1 MSPPFE
7 KEHLMTVVSREIAAP
22 VDQVFAVLAD
32 GWSYAGWVVGASRIR
47 RVDDGFPE
55 PGAKI
60 HHSVGTWPLLIDD
73 TTSVIDCDPG
83 RRLELRVR
91 AWPFGEGF
99 VGLTLHDKG
108 ATTTVEGDVV
118 VTIDGDLQ
126 DDPAEIPTLLEKLD
140 EGRLRPVDVL
150 DDEHHRPLGR
160 ALLPSPPPRAR
171 TRPFPGP
178 SKSRK

>member
-1 MSPPFE
+1 
-7 KEHLMTVVSREIAAP
+7 MTVVSREIAAP

-108 ATTTVEGDVV
+108 ATTTVEMEEHTVSG
-118 VTIDGDLQ
+118 
-126 DDPAEIPTLLEKLD
+126 PAK
-140 EGRLRPVDVL
+140 
-150 DDEHHRPLGR
+150 
-160 ALLPSPPPRAR
+160 LLPKPVESLSLQAR
-171 TRPFPGP
+171 NRESLRRLAFLAEGH
-178 SKSRK
+178 SR